1 MKTFKEFNEEAQY
14 HLHELGGDTN
24 LGFIPLVS
32 KGIGLL
38 NRAANPLYKGYG
50 VYKTTKDVYKS
61 IKDKKG
67 PAHTALSALSGI
79 QYAAPLNKGK
89 TFLRQVGNFAKSKR
103 LWTGLGAEATKELID
118 DGEFDY
124 LNKKTSNKT
133 NKKVSGA
140 AGKVSAKTGAEVKK
154 NLGSDKKKYLTDL
167 DLYKK

>member
-38 NRAANPLYKGYG
+38 NKAASPLYRGYG
-50 VYKTTKDVYKS
+50 AYETGKNVYKS

-67 PAHTALSALSGI
+67 PAHTALTALSGI

-89 TFLRQVGNFAKSKR
+89 NFVRQMGNFFKSKR
-103 LWTGLGAEATKELID
+103 FITGLGAETAAELID
-118 DGEFDY
+118 DAQKEK
-124 LNKKTSNKT
+124 KKTTNNKVDT
-133 NKKVSGA
+133 AS
-140 AGKVSAKTGAEVKK
+140 KVSAKTGAEVKK